1 MSPPGARDKA
11 QNGDDGPAEDRG
23 LFKVASPD
31 EVRQGAVRGAPARIL
46 IDLMPSLS
54 TLASIDTR

>member
-31 EVRQGAVRGAPARIL
+31 EVRQGPCGGTRA
-46 IDLMPSLS
+46 DLDRSHAESLDV
-54 TLASIDTR
+54 SIN